1 MPRTGTLAPGARV
14 VIRDAEWII
23 KRVDRSSTGGESLQ
37 VVGVSGIVRDKTA
50 RFLTAI
56 DKDIKVLDPAET
68 ELVPDTSPQF
78 RDTKL
83 YLESLLRQSPPTDS
97 KLYVG
102 DLAAIDYL
110 YIGHLAAIDDLP
122 YQLDPAAQALDQPR
136 QRILMADGT
145 GLGKTIEVGVL
156 LAELIR
162 RGRGRRILAVTTK
175 AMTAQFQKELW
186 ARFTIPLVRLDSEGI
201 QRIRGLIPTNA
212 NPFDYYDKSI
222 ISVDTLKQDAEY
234 RVYLEH
240 SYWDIIVIDEAQNV
254 AERGSLSMRAKV
266 AKLLASRSDTLIMTS
281 ATPHDGKARS
291 FASLMNMLNPTAIAN
306 PDDYGPDD
314 IKGLFVRRFKKDI
327 RDQVGASFKDRRMTK
342 HAATASPA
350 EEAAF
355 ERLTEMTLR
364 SLDRTRR
371 AGQHLFRTVLEKSL
385 FSSPGACLQTIQE
398 RIRKLSAQ
406 DSREASHD
414 VSELEGLAEAVA
426 AISAAEFSKYQQLLT
441 ALRPRGELAW
451 SAKDPRD
458 RLVIFTERIETLKFL
473 AAHLK
478 TDLGLADDQVATL
491 FGDGSDVELQ
501 KTVEA
506 FGRDREPVR
515 LLIASDVASEG
526 LNLHFLCHRMVHF
539 DIPWS
544 LMVFQQRNGRI
555 DRYGQD
561 QEPQIGYFYTVPTH
575 VKIRGDNRIL
585 ELLIEKDHQAALNIG
600 DPSAFMGV
608 YDEREEELTTARA
621 MEDCVAPETFEAR
634 LEQKAKEEDEWLKA
648 LWGTAPVPNGAAAN
662 RRRRMPSLYA
672 DDLAFARQAIDH
684 IKEHHPLDTE
694 YDAERRQIT
703 ITLSPDMERMFK
715 VLPPEVIPDDRRLHL
730 TIDRGRV
737 KTAIRAT
744 RAEDRRW
751 PDVQLLWE
759 LHPIVEWLNLKL
771 LVAFGRHQAPVIP
784 LRGRLGPGQA
794 WFLVQ
799 GQIPNLKAHPAV
811 HSWFA
816 LRFRN
821 GRQDGF
827 MSIDALLDATAFA
840 TQAFPNSRRDVGAQA
855 LRSLLPEVVEA
866 SRGWMSHCRR
876 EFENAVNP
884 RLNEQ
889 LTNLE
894 RLRKR
899 QVGQLEM
906 EFPEGETMK
915 GARLEKKH
923 ARRRAIDELFDDY
936 LRWVEDTMT
945 TEDSPYIRIA
955 AVFVG
960 EE

>member
-1 MPRTGTLAPGARV
+1 MAMAFKLAPGARV
-14 VIRDAEWII
+14 VIRDAEWIV
-23 KRVDRSSTGGESLQ
+23 KRVDRSSSGGESVQ
-37 VVGVSGIVRDKTA
+37 VVGVSGIVRDRTA

-56 DKDIKVLDPAET
+56 DKDIKVLDPADT
-68 ELVPDTSPQF
+68 ELVPDESPQF

-83 YLESLLRQSPPTDS
+83 YLESLFRQSPPTDN
-97 KLYVG
+97 
-102 DLAAIDYL
+102 DL

-175 AMTAQFQKELW
+175 AMMAQFQKELW

-222 ISVDTLKQDAEY
+222 ISVDTLKQDSEY
-234 RVYLEH
+234 RVYLEN
-240 SYWDIIVIDEAQNV
+240 SSWDIIVIDEAQNV
-254 AERGSLSMRAKV
+254 AERGDLSMRAKV

-291 FASLMNMLNPTAIAN
+291 FASLMNMLNPTAIAD
-306 PDDYGPDD
+306 PDNYGPDD

-327 RDQVGASFKDRRMTK
+327 REQVGASFKDRRMTK
-342 HAATASPA
+342 HAATATLA
-350 EEAAF
+350 EETTF
-355 ERLTEMTLR
+355 EKLTTLKFR
-364 SLDRTRR
+364 TLDRTRR
-371 AGQHLFRTVLEKSL
+371 SGQHLFRTVLEKSL
-385 FSSPGACLQTIQE
+385 FSSPPACLQTIRE
-398 RIRKLSAQ
+398 RVRKLSA
-406 DSREASHD
+406 DSSENARHD
-414 VSELEGLAEAVA
+414 VEELEGLAETVG
-426 AISAAEFSKYQQLLT
+426 AIGIGGFSKYQKLLA
-441 ALRPRGELAW
+441 ALRPGGDLAW
-451 SAKDPRD
+451 SAADPRD

-473 AAHLK
+473 AEHLK
-478 TDLGLADDQVATL
+478 VDLGLADAQVETL
-491 FGDGSDVELQ
+491 HGDGSDKDLQ
-501 KTVEA
+501 NAVEA

-555 DRYGQD
+555 DRYGQE
-561 QEPQIGYFYTVPTH
+561 QEPHIAYFYTVPEHT
-575 VKIRGDNRIL
+575 KIRGDNRIL
-585 ELLIEKDHQAALNIG
+585 ELLIEKDHQAAINIG

-608 YDEREEELTTARA
+608 YDEREEELKTGRAIEDGDSPESFDAEMERKAR
-621 MEDCVAPETFEAR
+621 MEVDFMA
-634 LEQKAKEEDEWLKA
+634 A
-648 LWGTAPVPNGAAAN
+648 LWGTAPVPNGAAAD
-662 RRRRMPSLYA
+662 RKRRMTSLYP
-672 DDLAFARQAIDH
+672 DDLAFVRQAVDYIR
-684 IKEHHPLDTE
+684 ERHPLDTD
-694 YDAERRQIT
+694 YDPERREIG

-715 VLPPEVIPDDRRLHL
+715 VLPPEVIPDDRHLHL
-730 TIDRGRV
+730 TTDRGRV
-737 KTAIRAT
+737 KAAIRNT
-744 RAEDRRW
+744 RAEDRKW
-751 PDVQLLWE
+751 PDIHLLWE
-759 LHPIVEWLNLKL
+759 LHPVVEWLNLKL
-771 LVAFGRHQAPVIP
+771 LVAFGRHQAPVIT
-784 LRGRLGPGQA
+784 LRGRLTPGEA
-794 WFLVQ
+794 VFLIQ

-816 LRFRN
+816 LRFQNR
-821 GRQDGF
+821 RMAGF
-827 MSIDALLDATAFA
+827 MLLDDFLARTAFA
-840 TQAFPNSRRDVGAQA
+840 TQSFPNSGSDVDAQA
-855 LRSLLPEVVEA
+855 LRSLLPRVVEE

-876 EFENAVNP
+876 EFEAAVNP

-899 QVGQLEM
+899 QVGQLEL

-915 GARLEKKH
+915 GARIEKKQQRH
-923 ARRRAIDELFDDY
+923 RAIDKLFDDY